1 VAYLI
6 GIVFV
11 AFCLIVEHWLARRRS
26 MNWVQNAF
34 FRLNALVSI
43 VFLAVTAIEVVFPFF
58 RLK

>member
-1 VAYLI
+1 
-6 GIVFV
+6 
-11 AFCLIVEHWLARRRS
+11 

-43 VFLAVTAIEVVFPFF
+43 VFLAVVAVEVVFPFF